1 MARLHYLGF
10 RGSGKD
16 AMTSHTVKRTISVGC
31 LLIFCAVP
39 ALAQAKRPP
48 ESPEQKAC
56 DQTGKKYFDS
66 LHLEGGSLFGTHYD
80 ALSAACEAEYVVI
93 AGGRTQLSIDDAGKR
108 QSLAMYLA
116 SEKDGKVL
124 KCYVLST
131 RCQSEGVFLTL
142 SAKVFRW
149 VTF

>member
-1 MARLHYLGF
+1 MPHTLERIIAAGF
-10 RGSGKD
+10 FL
-16 AMTSHTVKRTISVGC
+16 V
-31 LLIFCAVP
+31 FCGLP
-39 ALAQAKRPP
+39 ALGQSKRPP
-48 ESPEQKAC
+48 ESAEQKAC

-66 LHLEGGSLFGTHYD
+66 LHLQGGSLFGTHYD
-80 ALSAACEAEYVVI
+80 ALSEACEAEYVVI
-93 AGGRTQLSIDDAGKR
+93 ADGKTQLSIDDAGKR

-116 SEKDGKVL
+116 SEKDGKLL

-131 RCQSEGVFLTL
+131 RCQSEGVFLSL

>member
-1 MARLHYLGF
+1 MMFFG
-10 RGSGKD
+10 
-16 AMTSHTVKRTISVGC
+16 
-31 LLIFCAVP
+31 VP
-39 ALAQAKRPP
+39 ALAQSKRPP
-48 ESPEQKAC
+48 ESAEQKAC

-66 LHLEGGSLFGTHYD
+66 LHLKGGSLFGAHYD
-80 ALSAACEAEYVVI
+80 ALSEACEAEYVVI
-93 AGGRTQLSIDDAGKR
+93 ADGLTQLSIDDAGKR

-116 SEKDGKVL
+116 SEKDGKLL

-131 RCQSEGVFLTL
+131 RCQSEAVFLSL

>member
-1 MARLHYLGF
+1 LPF
-10 RGSGKD
+10 
-16 AMTSHTVKRTISVGC
+16 KR
-31 LLIFCAVP
+31 
-39 ALAQAKRPP
+39 ALAIAALLTACGFLAMAQSKRPP
-48 ESPEQKAC
+48 ESAQQKAC

-66 LHLEGGSLFGTHYD
+66 LHLKGGSLFGTHYD
-80 ALSAACEAEYVVI
+80 GLSQACEAEYVII
-93 AGGRTQLSIDDAGKR
+93 ADGLTRLSIDDTSKR
-108 QSLAMYLA
+108 SSLAMYLA
-116 SEKDGKVL
+116 SEKTGKVL

>member
-1 MARLHYLGF
+1 MPHTLKRIIAARIFLVF
-10 RGSGKD
+10 C
-16 AMTSHTVKRTISVGC
+16 C
-31 LLIFCAVP
+31 LP
-39 ALAQAKRPP
+39 ALGQSKRPP
-48 ESPEQKAC
+48 ESAEQKAC

-66 LHLEGGSLFGTHYD
+66 LHLQGGSLFGTHYD
-80 ALSAACEAEYVVI
+80 ALSEACEAEYVVI
-93 AGGRTQLSIDDAGKR
+93 ADGKTQLSIDDAGKR

-116 SEKDGKVL
+116 SEKDGKLL

-131 RCQSEGVFLTL
+131 RCQSEGVFLSL

>member
-1 MARLHYLGF
+1 MSSRCLKGMIA
-10 RGSGKD
+10 
-16 AMTSHTVKRTISVGC
+16 AGC
-31 LLIFCAVP
+31 LLILWTCP
-39 ALAQAKRPP
+39 ALAQSKRPP
-48 ESPEQKAC
+48 ESPQQKSC

-66 LHLEGGSLFGTHYD
+66 LHLTGGSLFGTHYD
-80 ALSAACEAEYVVI
+80 PLSETCEAEYVVI

-116 SEKDGKVL
+116 SEKDGKLL

-131 RCQSEGVFLTL
+131 RCQSEGVFLSL

>member
-1 MARLHYLGF
+1 MSH
-10 RGSGKD
+10 
-16 AMTSHTVKRTISVGC
+16 AMKRPIALAFFLIS
-31 LLIFCAVP
+31 CAVP
-39 ALAQAKRPP
+39 VLAQSKRPP
-48 ESPEQKAC
+48 ESAEQKAC

-66 LHLEGGSLFGTHYD
+66 LHLKGSSLFGTHYD
-80 ALSAACEAEYVVI
+80 PLSQACEAEYVVI
-93 AGGRTQLSIDDAGKR
+93 ADGLTQLSIDDAGTR

-116 SEKDGKVL
+116 SEKDGKL
-124 KCYVLST
+124 RKCYVLST

>member
-1 MARLHYLGF
+1 MKSSTL
-10 RGSGKD
+10 
-16 AMTSHTVKRTISVGC
+16 KR
-31 LLIFCAVP
+31 
-39 ALAQAKRPP
+39 ALATAIFLAALSVPVCAQSKRPP
-48 ESPEQKAC
+48 ETAEQKAC

-66 LHLEGGSLFGTHYD
+66 LRLKGGSLFGVHYD
-80 ALSAACEAEYVVI
+80 ALSRACEAEYVVI
-93 AGGRTQLSIDDAGKR
+93 ADGLTQLSIDDAGKR
-108 QSLAMYLA
+108 SSLAMYLA
-116 SEKDGKVL
+116 SEKTGKVL

>member
-1 MARLHYLGF
+1 MR
-10 RGSGKD
+10 SQN
-16 AMTSHTVKRTISVGC
+16 VQRTIAAVI
-31 LLIFCAVP
+31 LLAFCGVP
-39 ALAQAKRPP
+39 ALAQSKRPP
-48 ESPEQKAC
+48 ESAPQKAC

-66 LHLEGGSLFGTHYD
+66 LHLKGGSLFGTHYD
-80 ALSAACEAEYVVI
+80 ALSEACEAEYVVI
-93 AGGRTQLSIDDAGKR
+93 ADGLTQLSIDDAGKR

-116 SEKDGKVL
+116 SEKNGKLL

-131 RCQSEGVFLTL
+131 RCQSEGVFLSL

>member
-1 MARLHYLGF
+1 MSSLTLKGMIA
-10 RGSGKD
+10 
-16 AMTSHTVKRTISVGC
+16 AGC
-31 LLIFCAVP
+31 LLIFCGVP
-39 ALAQAKRPP
+39 AMAQSKRPP

-56 DQTGKKYFDS
+56 DRTGKKYFDS

-80 ALSAACEAEYVVI
+80 RLSAACEAEYVVI
-93 AGGRTQLSIDDAGKR
+93 ADKRTQLSIDDAGKR

-116 SEKDGKVL
+116 SEKNGQVL

-131 RCQSEGVFLTL
+131 RCNSEGVFLTL

-149 VTF
+149 ITF

>member
-1 MARLHYLGF
+1 MSHALRAMIATGF
-10 RGSGKD
+10 
-16 AMTSHTVKRTISVGC
+16 
-31 LLIFCAVP
+31 LLVFCGVP
-39 ALAQAKRPP
+39 ARAQSKRPP

-56 DQTGKKYFDS
+56 HQTGQKYFDS
-66 LHLEGGSLFGTHYD
+66 LHLKGGSLFGTHYD
-80 ALSAACEAEYVVI
+80 ALSEACEAEYVVI
-93 AGGRTQLSIDDAGKR
+93 ADGKTQLSIDDAGKR
-108 QSLAMYLA
+108 ESLAMYLA
-116 SEKDGKVL
+116 SEKTGKLL